1 LLLCL
6 FCLGPRPRPR
16 PAAGGLFIRRAQ
28 VSCPT
33 WTSDRTSPHHL
44 NSEKDTVRNDMGE
57 RLAKA
62 EEELAEVKKQTELDT
77 SFSPT
82 HLATMRQ
89 ELDHL
94 RSGYSEVRR

>member
-1 LLLCL
+1 MYERYFSPGSLAVADSR
-6 FCLGPRPRPR
+6 GTH
-16 PAAGGLFIRRAQ
+16 GAQ
-28 VSCPT
+28 LSQMMA
-33 WTSDRTSPHHL
+33 L
-44 NSEKDTVRNDMGE
+44 NEALS
-57 RLAKA
+57 
-62 EEELAEVKKQTELDT
+62 EELAEVKKQTELDT